1 MATTLWKGL
10 VLGPLLP
17 KLLLVFAAGKPF
29 ISLKGPEQRTTTS
42 NLVPFNCTAGPFS
55 SQNLSLDWLKENN
68 NYLASAPQLYISSDA
83 HYVTSKAR
91 VSLTKEDIFS
101 QITCEVTHADLDEP
115 LKMTMNLSQVLL
127 VIPTLK
133 ITTEPPEIHDH
144 GHQRVNLTCHINHFY
159 PQAMQLTWI
168 KNGHKIPILE
178 VPQATRNSDGTYSLK
193 HTLQEDVMSDES
205 TRFSCL
211 ATQNEYPSQGISI
224 TLGAQA
230 PHKGRVIPT
239 LEITTEPPEIHDHGH
254 QRVNLTCHVNHF
266 YPQNVELLWI
276 KNNGKIL
283 TLEVPQAT
291 RNSDGTYSLNH
302 TLQEDV
308 TLNENTQFSCCVFQ
322 YDQNPLLINITLGA
336 QVLHK
341 GRGMRDYSNHLEG
354 PLQRSSAGTSIQL
367 KYSSSKLP
375 TQHVTVTWL
384 KNNHSHLQTQT
395 NVFTSGNTYSVTSSV
410 LVPLESD
417 DILSSVLCRV
427 EHKFSVIFQKVINLD
442 QYLSVPPSVRLF
454 QSSTAT
460 SPVTVTCLVQRFYPE
475 KVYLTWLADCHV
487 LKRMEQTRPKRNED
501 GSYTL
506 EVSQSVNTSLQRPD
520 QVITCKVE
528 HEAQPPIQ
536 ASIILTSYV
545 TAKTIGNLSSEKYVH
560 IFVAFLLCFK
570 GLLVLSILT
579 IYIYRRWN
587 L

>member
-17 KLLLVFAAGKPF
+17 KLLLVFAAGNPF

-42 NLVPFNCTAGPFS
+42 NSVPFTCTAGLFS
-55 SQNLSLDWLKENN
+55 SRNLNVNWLKDNN
-68 NYLASAPQLYISSDA
+68 KYLAQAPQLESISKDVY
-83 HYVTSKAR
+83 YVTSKAW
-91 VSLTKEDIFS
+91 VSLAKQDIFS

-230 PHKGRVIPT
+230 P
-239 LEITTEPPEIHDHGH
+239 
-254 QRVNLTCHVNHF
+254 
-266 YPQNVELLWI
+266 
-276 KNNGKIL
+276 
-283 TLEVPQAT
+283 
-291 RNSDGTYSLNH
+291 
-302 TLQEDV
+302 
-308 TLNENTQFSCCVFQ
+308 
-322 YDQNPLLINITLGA
+322 
-336 QVLHK
+336 HK

-570 GLLVLSILT
+570 GLLELKCREDARIC
-579 IYIYRRWN
+579 
-587 L
+587 

>member
-1 MATTLWKGL
+1 AVL
-10 VLGPLLP
+10 VHSLSSQLNPSTRETETGRMRT
-17 KLLLVFAAGKPF
+17 AGKPF

-127 VIPTLK
+127 VIPTL
-133 ITTEPPEIHDH
+133 
-144 GHQRVNLTCHINHFY
+144 
-159 PQAMQLTWI
+159 
-168 KNGHKIPILE
+168 
-178 VPQATRNSDGTYSLK
+178 
-193 HTLQEDVMSDES
+193 
-205 TRFSCL
+205 
-211 ATQNEYPSQGISI
+211 
-224 TLGAQA
+224 
-230 PHKGRVIPT
+230 
-239 LEITTEPPEIHDHGH
+239 EITTEPPEIHDHGH

-341 GRGMRDYSNHLEG
+341 GRDYSNHLEG